1 MIVETTRAGLGSL
14 LSGVV
19 SMQAERE
26 RSLVGLSGA
35 SAERIRRLLGRARDL
50 WPAAVGEAEPLR
62 ILRDKTVATLF
73 FEGSTRTRTS
83 FAIAAQRMG
92 ASVVDLSSGASSMSK
107 GESMRDTARNIEA
120 MGVHAIVT
128 RAPQAGAAELIHDAV
143 ACSVVNAG
151 DGRHE
156 HPTQG
161 LLDMATLAEALGR
174 DGEFDF
180 SGLRVA
186 IVGDVVSSR
195 VARSA
200 VAGLTKLGASVVLVG
215 PPHLAPKGLACL
227 LEMGAGKPPPLAGKP
242 SPVGVGGG
250 GGGAARAVA
259 HDIAAGLPEG
269 AAGLMRR
276 SPCERHE
283 GGEQKA
289 GPIASVRAYR
299 EQCGLTVERAKLM
312 KPGAVVM
319 HPGPINRGVEMD
331 GPVADGLAGPRSLVL
346 RQVSWGVAVRAA
358 VLAECM
364 GA

>member
-1 MIVETTRAGLGSL
+1 MIGEQIKAGAGS
-14 LSGVV
+14 SPAGPGGV
-19 SMQAERE
+19 SKGREAE
-26 RSLVGLSGA
+26 RSLLGLSGTGV
-35 SAERIRRLLGRARDL
+35 ERIRRLLERAKALR
-50 WPAAVGEAEPLR
+50 PAAMGEALPLT
-62 ILRDKTVATLF
+62 ILRDKTVATVF

-92 ASVVDLSSGASSMSK
+92 ASVVDLSIGASSLAK
-107 GESMRDTARNIEA
+107 GESMRDTVRNVEA
-120 MGVHAIVT
+120 MGVHAIVV
-128 RAPQAGAAELIHDAV
+128 RAPQAGAAELIHESV

-161 LLDMATLAEALGR
+161 LLDMATLAEAFGR
-174 DGEFDF
+174 DEGFDF
-180 SGLRVA
+180 SGLHVA

-200 VAGLTKLGASVVLVG
+200 VAGLTKLGAKVVLVG
-215 PPHLAPKGLACL
+215 PPHLASKGLACL
-227 LEMGAGKPPPLAGKP
+227 APGLAIEHDLDVVLPEMDAVMMLRIQFERHDDGASGPGKAPPTGAGEK
-242 SPVGVGGG
+242 
-250 GGGAARAVA
+250 
-259 HDIAAGLPEG
+259 
-269 AAGLMRR
+269 
-276 SPCERHE
+276 
-283 GGEQKA
+283 KA
-289 GPIASVRAYR
+289 GPISSVRAYR
-299 EQCGLTVERAKLM
+299 EQCGLTVERARMM
-312 KPGAVVM
+312 KAGAVVM

>member
-1 MIVETTRAGLGSL
+1 
-14 LSGVV
+14 
-19 SMQAERE
+19 MQAERE
-26 RSLVGLSGA
+26 RSLVGLAGA
-35 SAERIRRLLGRARDL
+35 SPARIRRLLGRASELR
-50 WPAAVGEAEPLR
+50 PAAMGEAEPLS
-62 ILRDKTVATLF
+62 ILRGKTVATLF
-73 FEGSTRTRTS
+73 FEASTRTRTS

-92 ASVVDLSSGASSMSK
+92 ASVVDLSSGASSLSK

-128 RAPQAGAAELIHDAV
+128 RAPQAGAAELIHAAV
-143 ACSVVNAG
+143 ECSVINAG

-161 LLDMATLAEALGR
+161 LLDMATLAEAFGR
-174 DGEFDF
+174 DGDFDF
-180 SGLRVA
+180 RGLKVA

-200 VAGLTKLGASVVLVG
+200 VAGMTKLGAKVTLVG
-215 PPHLAPKGLACL
+215 PSHLASKGLGCL
-227 LEMGAGKPPPLAGKP
+227 AEGLAVEHDIDTVLPEMDAVMMLRIQFERHDGPGLGAGP
-242 SPVGVGGG
+242 SEVK
-250 GGGAARAVA
+250 
-259 HDIAAGLPEG
+259 
-269 AAGLMRR
+269 
-276 SPCERHE
+276 
-283 GGEQKA
+283 KA

-358 VLAECM
+358 VLADCM
-364 GA
+364 GV